1 MEFNQFGFG
10 SEAADAESGLIPKLN
25 SLREKI
31 QSYKSLLS
39 ATFLQEIDQ
48 ALAASIKLL
57 SQKSAPAFGAQG
69 QAIEGAQGENLKQ
82 LIEQFENR
90 QAQAEILGDLIK
102 FLSNLCQRVALFII
116 SGGNCIGWLANGF
129 GEKPGQGKKKI
140 NIPLNQNNVINN
152 VFRSYSVY
160 RGSPDQH
167 PENSEILQLMGGI
180 TPTEIMAVP
189 LIVKGKVAGII
200 YLDQGFSNKKIA
212 NTTEI
217 EISCKLAGMIID
229 LLPIKKQYPLPEK
242 QAPIAA
248 QQPSFTTPQSFRPQ
262 PSAPPPPRPQ
272 PSAPPPPAHEEP
284 RIQEPPSFLETPQPQ
299 QPIPPMPKAK
309 APPEMKEE
317 PAVERNMHEEAK
329 RLARLL
335 VSEIKLYNEAKLAT
349 ARQGRNIY
357 QQLKEDIE
365 RSREMYNQ
373 RVSKA
378 LRASTNYFDEEL
390 VRILANGDPSLLGT

>member
-10 SEAADAESGLIPKLN
+10 SEAAEGENILILKLN
-25 SLREKI
+25 NLREKI

-39 ATFLQEIDQ
+39 ASFLQEIDQ
-48 ALAASIKLL
+48 ALAASIELL
-57 SQKSAPAFGAQG
+57 SQKSSPAFAAQE
-69 QAIEGAQGENLKQ
+69 QAIEGAQSENLKQ
-82 LIEQFENR
+82 LIEQFEHR
-90 QAQAEILGDLIK
+90 QSQAEILGDLIK
-102 FLSNLCQRVALFII
+102 FLSNFCQRVALFII
-116 SGGNCIGWLANGF
+116 SGGNCIGWLAHGF

-140 NIPLNQNNVINN
+140 TIPLNQNNVVNN

-167 PENSEILQLMGGI
+167 PANSEILQLMGGI

-200 YLDQGFSNKKIA
+200 YLDQAFSNKKIA
-212 NTTEI
+212 NTAEI

-229 LLPIKKQYPLPEK
+229 LLPIKKQYPLPER

-248 QQPSFTTPQSFRPQ
+248 QQPSFATPQPFRPQ

-272 PSAPPPPAHEEP
+272 PSAPPPP
-284 RIQEPPSFLETPQPQ
+284 RQQPPSFMQTPQPQ
-299 QPIPPMPKAK
+299 QPIPSILKAK
-309 APPEMKEE
+309 APPVMKEAPE
-317 PAVERNMHEEAK
+317 IEQNIHEEAK

-335 VSEIKLYNEAKLAT
+335 VSEIKLYNEAKLT
-349 ARQGRNIY
+349 VAREGRNIY

-378 LRASTNYFDEEL
+378 LRASTNYFEEEV